1 MLDFIAQL
9 LYNKSMEVVNTT
21 NTTIERGNEL

>member
-1 MLDFIAQL
+1 MLDFITQL
-9 LYNKSMEVVNTT
+9 LYNKSMEVDNTT